1 MALDYVS
8 FRLLAERLINE
19 NGRLLTLQR
28 EDQVNPVVVA
38 EPWRAADPVG
48 ANIVSLPVLGAF
60 IEYEKEDF
68 DGSLVRRGDKRVLVA
83 AKDTEDVRT
92 GTENIDVED
101 FDTLLDGAEVWKIIT
116 VEVIEPGP
124 LRIMYDLQVRK

>member
-1 MALDYVS
+1 MAINYTA

-19 NGRLLTLQR
+19 NGRSLTLQR
-28 EDQVNPVVVA
+28 EDQVNPVDVA
-38 EPWRAADPVG
+38 EPWRAADPAG
-48 ANIVSLPVLGAF
+48 ANIVSLTVLGVF

-92 GTENIDVED
+92 GTENILVED
-101 FDTLLDGAEVWKIIT
+101 FDTLLDGAEIWKIIT

-124 LRIMYDLQVRK
+124 LRVMYDLQVRK

>member
-1 MALDYVS
+1 MALDYNN

-19 NGRLLTLQR
+19 NGRTLTLQR
-28 EDQVNPVVVA
+28 EDQVNATDPA
-38 EPWRAADPVG
+38 QPWRTAATTNQVTLD
-48 ANIVSLPVLGAF
+48 VLGVF
-60 IEYEKEDF
+60 IEFEKEDF

-92 GTENIDVED
+92 GTENIEIED
-101 FDTLLDGAEVWKIIT
+101 FDTLLDDGEVWKIIT

-124 LRIMYDLQVRK
+124 LKVAYDIQVRK

>member
-1 MALDYVS
+1 MALNYTA

-19 NGRLLTLQR
+19 NGRTLTLQR

-38 EPWRAADPVG
+38 EPWRAADPAG
-48 ANIVSLPVLGAF
+48 ANIVSLTVLGVF
-60 IEYEKEDF
+60 TEYEREDF

-83 AKDTEDVRT
+83 AKDTDDVRT
-92 GTENIDVED
+92 GTENINVEE
-101 FDTLLDGAEVWKIIT
+101 FDTLLDDGEVWKIIT
-116 VEVIEPGP
+116 VEVIEPGS

>member
-1 MALDYVS
+1 MALNYIA

-19 NGRLLTLQR
+19 NGRSLTLQR
-28 EDQVNPVVVA
+28 EDQFNPVDIA
-38 EPWRAADPVG
+38 EPWRAADPAG
-48 ANIVSLPVLGAF
+48 ANVVSLVVLGVF

-83 AKDTEDVRT
+83 AKDTDDVRT

-101 FDTLLDGAEVWKIIT
+101 FDTILDGTEIWKIIT

-124 LRIMYDLQVRK
+124 LRVMYDIQVRK